1 MKTNPEDCG
10 KYSVTPNGV
19 FRRTLNH
26 LRVSLKKAE
35 RGPLDLG
42 YEVLRGAAY
51 KAGGSLVSAVILWV
65 ATRR

>member
-1 MKTNPEDCG
+1 MKTNPDDGG
-10 KYSVTPNGV
+10 KYSVGLNGV
-19 FRRTLNH
+19 FKRTLHH

-42 YEVLRGAAY
+42 YEALRGAAY
-51 KAGGSLVSAVILWV
+51 KAGGGLVSAVILWV